1 MAFWTAAVG
10 LTLFFM
16 GMWMMTGAFH
26 PKQARLHLHLTHN
39 WWRGALIGTMLTA
52 VSQSSSAVTVL
63 LVAAVSSGQI
73 SLFSAFG
80 VLLGAN
86 IGTTATAWLV
96 QLGQLPGVVGWLLP
110 ALLCLLLAWQSRNMK
125 IACGLAVLLF
135 GMHTMTTGA
144 QALIHGQNME
154 VLQRALQSPW
164 QGWLW
169 GAGVTAVLQSSSVTV
184 GMLQALAGSGGIT
197 MAQAA
202 PVVAGN
208 NLGTCVTALLAAV
221 AATKSGRQLAG
232 LHLLFNLWAAGLLAA
247 LWQLGLGRWLAELQA
262 TSIRIA
268 LFHTLFNLLPAL
280 LLLAGQ
286 STVAFFRAGQY
297 DRGNFH
303 PRQKENAI

>member
-10 LTLFFM
+10 LILFFL

-26 PKQARLHLHLTHN
+26 LDQTRLHWTHN
-39 WWRGALIGTMLTA
+39 WWRGALIGTVLTA
-52 VSQSSSAVTVL
+52 ASQSSSAVTVL
-63 LVAAVSSGQI
+63 LVAAVCSGQI

-96 QLGQLPGVVGWLLP
+96 QLGQIPGVVGWLLP
-110 ALLCLLLAWQSRNMK
+110 ALLCLLLAWQSQNMR

-135 GMHTMTTGA
+135 GMHTMTTAA
-144 QALIHGQNME
+144 QSLGQGETALYQ
-154 VLQRALQSPW
+154 ALQSPW
-164 QGWLW
+164 KGGLW

-247 LWQLGLGRWLAELQA
+247 FWQLGLGRWLAELQA

>member
-10 LTLFFM
+10 LTLFFL

-26 PKQARLHLHLTHN
+26 LDQTRLHWTHN
-39 WWRGALIGTMLTA
+39 WWRGALIGTVLTA

-63 LVAAVSSGQI
+63 LVAAVCSGQI

-110 ALLCLLLAWQSRNMK
+110 ALLCLLLAWQSQNMR

-135 GMHTMTTGA
+135 GMHTMTTAA
-144 QALIHGQNME
+144 QSLGQGETALYQ
-154 VLQRALQSPW
+154 ALQSPW
-164 QGWLW
+164 KGGLW

-197 MAQAA
+197 MAQGRAGGRGEQSGHLCHSASGSGCRDKERPAAGGAA
-202 PVVAGN
+202 PAVQSLGGWIAGSI
-208 NLGTCVTALLAAV
+208 LAAWIGKV
-221 AATKSGRQLAG
+221 ACRASGHQYPNRPVPHPVQFASGAAFAG
-232 LHLLFNLWAAGLLAA
+232 GTINRCVFPCGA
-247 LWQLGLGRWLAELQA
+247 
-262 TSIRIA
+262 
-268 LFHTLFNLLPAL
+268 
-280 LLLAGQ
+280 
-286 STVAFFRAGQY
+286 V
-297 DRGNFH
+297 
-303 PRQKENAI
+303 